1 MGSEGEPPN
10 FPCFICEPHPLK
22 KEIYALAQFK
32 YFVINQLV
40 RGAAVDSSF
49 LPSDEAKVNPSRG
62 KVLCVLE
69 NINTARF

>member
-32 YFVINQLV
+32 YFVLK
-40 RGAAVDSSF
+40 
-49 LPSDEAKVNPSRG
+49 AKNHLT
-62 KVLCVLE
+62 VLYCGVC
-69 NINTARF
+69 

>member
-32 YFVINQLV
+32 YFVINQRTISLYCIV
-40 RGAAVDSSF
+40 ESAELNDV
-49 LPSDEAKVNPSRG
+49 V
-62 KVLCVLE
+62 
-69 NINTARF
+69 